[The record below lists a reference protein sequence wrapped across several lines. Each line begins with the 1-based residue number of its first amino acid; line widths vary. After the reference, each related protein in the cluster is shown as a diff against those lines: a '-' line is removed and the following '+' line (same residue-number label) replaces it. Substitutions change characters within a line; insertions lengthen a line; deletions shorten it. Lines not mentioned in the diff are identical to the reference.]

1 MSKLL
6 LVFLGGG
13 LGAMA
18 RYLVGVRALQAFGPA
33 WPYGTLLV
41 NVTGGLAMGVLAGV
55 WAHRGGPHQQ
65 AWQLLLGVGVL
76 GGFTTFSAFSLE
88 TALMI
93 EKRAYGQAMSYATA
107 SVLLSVLAL
116 FAGLMLSRR
125 LLA

>member
-18 RYLVGVRALQAFGPA
+18 RYLVGVRALQTFGSA
-33 WPYGTLLV
+33 WPYGTFLV
-41 NVTGGLAMGVLAGV
+41 NVIGGLAMGVLVGV

-88 TALMI
+88 TALML
-93 EKRAYGQAMSYATA
+93 EKRAYGPALSYAAA
-107 SVLLSVLAL
+107 SVLLSVFAL
-116 FAGLMLSRR
+116 FLGLILTRR